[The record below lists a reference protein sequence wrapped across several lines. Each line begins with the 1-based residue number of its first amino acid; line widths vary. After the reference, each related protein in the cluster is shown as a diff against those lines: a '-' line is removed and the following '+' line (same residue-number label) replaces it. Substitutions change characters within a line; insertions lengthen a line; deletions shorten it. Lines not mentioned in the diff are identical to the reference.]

1 MNKEGLC
8 IEIPTDCPSCGT
20 GLDLDNGQLFC
31 RNPECASQLLKAL
44 MHFTKVLKI
53 KGLGEKTI
61 ERLGFARIKDIYDSS
76 KEKYVHDLGEKTGT
90 KIYEEVEASK
100 FADLGLILQALNI
113 PSIGETASA
122 KVARTVKH
130 IDEIDET
137 ACKKAGLGN
146 VATRNLLT
154 WLSENIDTV
163 KELPFKFESI
173 NYTSTVNPGTVIA
186 NVCITGKLNDFKN
199 RADAINHLT
208 KFGFKVTEST
218 SSKTN
223 FLICE
228 EDRNSSKKEWA
239 INNNIPIL
247 TIKELK
253 ERFNIYE

>member
-8 IEIPTDCPSCGT
+8 IEIPNNCPSCYSV
-20 GLDLDNGQLFC
+20 LELDNGQLFC
-31 RNPECASQLLKAL
+31 RNPDCFSQQVKAL

-61 ERLGFARIKDIYDSS
+61 ERLGFASIKDIYDSS
-76 KEKYVHDLGEKTGT
+76 KEKYVHDLGDKTGT
-90 KIYEEVEASK
+90 KIFEEVESSK
-100 FADLGLILQALNI
+100 SADLALVLQALNI
-113 PSIGETASA
+113 PSIGETASKKIA
-122 KVARTVKH
+122 GAVKH

-137 ACKKAGLGN
+137 ACKRAGLGN
-146 VATRNLLT
+146 VATGNLLT
-154 WLSENIDTV
+154 WLETNAIKI
-163 KELPFKFESI
+163 KELPFNFESECF
-173 NYTSTVNPGTVIA
+173 TSTVNPGTVIA
-186 NVCITGKLNDFKN
+186 NVCITGKLNEFKN
-199 RADAINHLT
+199 RSDAIKHLS

-228 EDRNSSKKEWA
+228 EERSSSKKEWA

-253 ERFNIYE
+253 ERFKIYE